1 MRVRLRNFGA
11 ELRRRPTVATL
22 GRGLFVA
29 AVLLLVALGVWWM
42 VLLDRSLA
50 TEHRLLRQNLG
61 DTASVLV
68 ARLRVER
75 SLPAVG
81 PFAEDPRFDVV
92 DGPVTAPELAA
103 VIEAPLRLRA
113 GAAALDRL
121 EEHYARKRLMLV
133 GEGVLLCS
141 LLLVV
146 VAMLYRLFRAER
158 RFHDE
163 IEAFLSRVTHDM
175 KTPLAGIKA
184 VLQTIESGRM
194 PADRLIELSGRALRE
209 VDRQEAMVQNLLLAQ
224 RLRIGA
230 RLAAEPI
237 DVAALVDAIVATR
250 RDLPHGPTIG
260 TSLPG
265 RIDATI
271 DGSAAGD
278 CAIAAGQGAVALGD
292 AAALR
297 SILDNLLDNASKY
310 GGKAI
315 EVEVAVEPSVVVV
328 RVRDDGIGFDPARAA
343 RLFAAFVRDPG
354 GVQRKGTGLGLWIAR
369 GLAESMA
376 GELTARSDGPGL
388 GATFELRLP
397 RPALADR
404 AAMAYAAP

>member
-1 MRVRLRNFGA
+1 MRARLHSFGA
-11 ELRRRPTVATL
+11 ELRRRPTVAAL

-29 AVLLLVALGVWWM
+29 AVVLLVALGVWWM

-50 TEHRLLRQNLG
+50 TEHRLLRQNLV
-61 DTASVLV
+61 DTASVHV

-75 SLPAVG
+75 SLPAKG
-81 PFAEDPRFDVV
+81 PFAADARFDVV
-92 DGPVTAPELAA
+92 DEPVSAPELGA

-113 GAAALDRL
+113 GQGAIDRL
-121 EEHYARKRLMLV
+121 EGHYARKRLMLV

-194 PADRLIELSGRALRE
+194 PADRLVELSGRALRE
-209 VDRQEAMVQNLLLAQ
+209 VDREEAMVQNLLLAQ
-224 RLRIGA
+224 RLRMGA

-237 DVAALVDAIVATR
+237 DVATLVDAIVASR
-250 RDLPHGPTIG
+250 RDLPHGPAIRSVG
-260 TSLPG
+260 ADD
-265 RIDATI
+265 RATI
-271 DGSAAGD
+271 AGD
-278 CAIAAGQGAVALGD
+278 RGAWALGD

-315 EVEVAVEPSVVVV
+315 DVQVGAEPGAVVV
-328 RVRDDGIGFDPARAA
+328 RVRDDGIGFDPARANS
-343 RLFAAFVRDPG
+343 LFAAFVRDPG

-376 GELTARSDGPGL
+376 GQLTAHSDGPGQ

-397 RPALADR
+397 AAALADR
-404 AAMAYAAP
+404 AAMA

>member
-1 MRVRLRNFGA
+1 MRARLQSFGA
-11 ELRRRPTVATL
+11 ELRRRPTVAAL

-29 AVLLLVALGVWWM
+29 AVVLLVALGVWWM

-50 TEHRLLRQNLG
+50 TEHRLLRQNLV
-61 DTASVLV
+61 DTAAVHV

-75 SLPAVG
+75 VLPAKG
-81 PFAEDPRFDVV
+81 PFEADARFDVV
-92 DGPVTAPELAA
+92 DEPVQEPELGA

-113 GAAALDRL
+113 GHGAIERL
-121 EEHYARKRLMLV
+121 EGHYARKRLMLV

-194 PADRLIELSGRALRE
+194 PPDRLIELAGRALRE
-209 VDRQEAMVQNLLLAQ
+209 VDREEAMVQNLLLAQ

-237 DVAALVDAIVATR
+237 DVAALVEAIVASR
-250 RDLPHGPTIG
+250 RDLPHGPSI
-260 TSLPG
+260 
-265 RIDATI
+265 R
-271 DGSAAGD
+271 SAAPTPG
-278 CAIAAGQGAVALGD
+278 AIAGETAAWALGD

-310 GGKAI
+310 GSKSI
-315 EVEVAVEPSVVVV
+315 DVAVELAPDAVVVCV
-328 RVRDDGIGFDPARAA
+328 HDDGIGFDQSRAA
-343 RLFAAFVRDPG
+343 SLFAAFVRDPG

-376 GELTARSDGPGL
+376 GQLTARSDGPGQ

-397 RPALADR
+397 RSALADR
-404 AAMAYAAP
+404 AAMA